1 MRTRHLVVITT
12 SLFYFLS
19 FFIHSFEEH
28 SDIST
33 SDSKIL
39 TISVVPDITA
49 LDWFKQYVLLAY
61 KKIGYRVIF
70 KDLPL
75 ERSNDLAKKDQLD
88 AMLVRLSAIE
98 KSIPDFVRV
107 PVVFAKGNI
116 NLYCQK
122 GLVCN
127 EDVLNN
133 NENIIGVFAGVNI
146 TKQIMEN
153 KTANVF
159 EVSSIAAASKMFQ
172 KKRLQYLISID
183 KTDLGYYI
191 SDNPDNYEK
200 AFLMEYE
207 AFHYLHNKHT
217 TLLPELTKALDV
229 AVQEVGPMTK
239 VNYDINQ
246 D

>member
-146 TKQIMEN
+146 TKQIME
-153 KTANVF
+153 
-159 EVSSIAAASKMFQ
+159 II
-172 KKRLQYLISID
+172 R
-183 KTDLGYYI
+183 
-191 SDNPDNYEK
+191 
-200 AFLMEYE
+200 
-207 AFHYLHNKHT
+207 
-217 TLLPELTKALDV
+217 
-229 AVQEVGPMTK
+229 
-239 VNYDINQ
+239 
-246 D
+246 